1 MTGFARVDLNSVAP
15 LYPSDKV
22 AGRVSAKGEHFEW
35 APKLAG
41 KVHSAEPLAI
51 RAPTPQQIANPEF
64 VDLKGVKIGRLT
76 VLGMAAEIFSSA
88 GTNWV
93 VRCVCGAYE
102 TRKARYIKACK
113 GGKNPGDGEPMCDW
127 CNKTRKLQLGFS
139 DPRKSAAMAEAIK
152 ASLSSPARLNGKEG

>member
-22 AGRVSAKGEHFEW
+22 AGRVSSGGEHFEW
-35 APKLAG
+35 TPKLSG

-51 RAPTPQQIANPEF
+51 RAPTVQQSANPEF
-64 VDLKGVKIGRLT
+64 VDLKGLKIGRLS
-76 VLGMAAEIFSSA
+76 VLGMAAEIISRA

-93 VRCVCGAYE
+93 VRCVCGSYE
-102 TRKARYIKACK
+102 TRKAKYIKACLA
-113 GGKNPGDGEPMCDW
+113 GNNPGDGDPMCDW

-139 DPRKSAAMAEAIK
+139 DPRKSAAMAQAIK
-152 ASLSSPARLNGKEG
+152 ASVASTTRLNGGEG